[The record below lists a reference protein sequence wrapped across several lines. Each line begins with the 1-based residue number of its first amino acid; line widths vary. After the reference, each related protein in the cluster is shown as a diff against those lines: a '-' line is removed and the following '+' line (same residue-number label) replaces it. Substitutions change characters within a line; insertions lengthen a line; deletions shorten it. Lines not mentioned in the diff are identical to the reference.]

1 MIRLHK
7 LNGGEI
13 VINAELIESLEPGA
27 ETVVSL
33 ATGNR
38 FIVRESAD
46 EVTQKVLEYRRAVN
60 SSGKVVNPFP
70 GDLRDAGR
78 ESGSCGGG

>member
-1 MIRLHK
+1 MIKLHK
-7 LNGGEI
+7 LSGGEVI
-13 VINAELIESLEPGA
+13 INAELIESLEPGP

-46 EVTQKVLEYRRAVN
+46 QVTQKVLEYRRAIN
-60 SSGKVVNPFP
+60 FSGKDTDPLS
-70 GDLRDAGR
+70 DSQK
-78 ESGSCGGG
+78 E

>member
-7 LNGGEI
+7 LNGGEV
-13 VINAELIESLEPGA
+13 VINAELIESLEPGPQ
-27 ETVVSL
+27 TIISL

-38 FIVRESAD
+38 FLVRESAD

-60 SSGKVVNPFP
+60 ASGKAVNPIL
-70 GDLRDAGR
+70 GYQK
-78 ESGSCGGG
+78 E

>member
-13 VINAELIESLEPGA
+13 VVNAELIESLEPGPQTA
-27 ETVVSL
+27 ISL

-38 FIVRESAD
+38 FLVKESAD
-46 EVTQKVLEYRRAVN
+46 EVTQKVLEYRRSVLA
-60 SSGKVVNPFP
+60 SGKPVNPI
-70 GDLRDAGR
+70 
-78 ESGSCGGG
+78 SGYQKE

>member
-1 MIRLHK
+1 MIKLHK
-7 LNGGEI
+7 LNGSE
-13 VINAELIESLEPGA
+13 VVVNAELIESLEPGQ

-46 EVTQKVLEYRRAVN
+46 EVTQKVLEYRRQVN
-60 SSGKVVNPFP
+60 VSGKVVNPIS
-70 GDLRDAGR
+70 GYKR
-78 ESGSCGGG
+78 E

>member
-7 LNGGEI
+7 INGGEI
-13 VINAELIESLEPGA
+13 VINAELIESLEPGQ

-46 EVTQKVLEYRRAVN
+46 EVIKKVLEYRRAAN
-60 SSGKVVNPFP
+60 TSGKAVNP
-70 GDLRDAGR
+70 L
-78 ESGSCGGG
+78 SGVQHKE

>member
-1 MIRLHK
+1 MIALHR

-13 VINAELIESLEPGA
+13 IVNAELIESLEGDK

-38 FIVRESAD
+38 ILVRETAD
-46 EVTQKVLEYRRAVN
+46 EITEKVLEYRRKVN
-60 SSGKVVNPFP
+60 SQEKVVNPI
-70 GDLRDAGR
+70 AGFER
-78 ESGSCGGG
+78 EQA

>member
-7 LNGGEI
+7 LNGGEV
-13 VINAELIESLEPGA
+13 VINAELIESLEPGPQ
-27 ETVVSL
+27 TIISL

-38 FIVRESAD
+38 FLVRESAD

-60 SSGKVVNPFP
+60 ASGKAVNPI
-70 GDLRDAGR
+70 
-78 ESGSCGGG
+78 SGYQKE

>member
-13 VINAELIESLEPGA
+13 VINAELIESLEPGR
-27 ETVVSL
+27 ETVIAL

-38 FIVRESAD
+38 YIVRESAD
-46 EVTQKVLEYRRAVN
+46 EVTQKVLEYRQKINAGR
-60 SSGKVVNPFP
+60 GPVNPI
-70 GDLRDAGR
+70 AGYER
-78 ESGSCGGG
+78 E

>member
-13 VINAELIESLEPGA
+13 VINAELIESLEPGPQ
-27 ETVVSL
+27 TTVSL

-38 FIVRESAD
+38 FLVRESAD
-46 EVTQKVLEYRRAVN
+46 EVTEKVLEYRRAVC
-60 SSGKVVNPFP
+60 SSGKVVNPI
-70 GDLRDAGR
+70 
-78 ESGSCGGG
+78 SGYQKE

>member
-1 MIRLHK
+1 MIKLHK

-13 VINAELIESLEPGA
+13 VINAELIENLEPGR

-46 EVTQKVLEYRRAVN
+46 EVTSKVLEYRRAVN
-60 SSGKVVNPFP
+60 TSGKVFQPIPVS
-70 GDLRDAGR
+70 GR
-78 ESGSCGGG
+78 EREGQPPAEGKV